1 MNINLIKFLSKLK
14 NASISKQEVISTDY
28 NNLCLAVVKLLYK
41 EGFIQ
46 SFSIK
51 KVSFNSNVGLKI
63 FITLRYFNNKPI
75 FKNLRI
81 VSTPSRLNY
90 LNIKDLSKISNK
102 KIVLILSTNKGLLT
116 SLECKKHKIGGKLL
130 FAL

>member
-51 KVSFNSNVGLKI
+51 RVSFNSNVELKI

>member
-14 NASISKQEVISTDY
+14 NASISKQEVVSTGY

-51 KVSFNSNVGLKI
+51 KVSFNSNVELKI

-75 FKNLRI
+75 FKNLKI

>member
-14 NASISKQEVISTDY
+14 NASISKQEVVSIDY
-28 NNLCLAVVKLLYK
+28 NKLCLGVVKLLYK

-51 KVSFNSNVGLKI
+51 RISFSSNVELKI

-75 FKNLRI
+75 FKNLKI

-102 KIVLILSTNKGLLT
+102 KIILILSTNKGLLT

>member
-51 KVSFNSNVGLKI
+51 KVSFNPNVELKI

>member
-51 KVSFNSNVGLKI
+51 KVSFNSNVELKI

>member
-14 NASISKQEVISTDY
+14 NASLSKQEVISIDY
-28 NNLCLAVVKLLYK
+28 NKLCLDVVKLLYK

-51 KVSFNSNVGLKI
+51 KISFGSNTQFKI

-75 FKNLRI
+75 FKNLKI

-102 KIVLILSTNKGLLT
+102 KIILILSTNRGLLT

-130 FAL
+130 FTL

>member
-14 NASISKQEVISTDY
+14 NASISKQEVVSIDY
-28 NNLCLAVVKLLYK
+28 NKLCLGVVKLLYK

-51 KVSFNSNVGLKI
+51 KISFSSNVELKI

-75 FKNLRI
+75 FKNLKI

-102 KIVLILSTNKGLLT
+102 KIILILSTNKGLLT